1 MVKDHSDRERERK
14 EMFNLLMHATFLF
27 IYGYMVKDHYM
38 GYSFQLTA
46 MGILY
51 APHLQTW

>member
-14 EMFNLLMHATFLF
+14 EMFNLLMHATFYF
-27 IYGYMVKDHYM
+27 FYGYMVKDHYM

-51 APHLQTW
+51 APHLQT